1 MLLDA
6 NADVD
11 AVSQLGRT
19 PLLAAS
25 ASGTTEVV
33 RLWLAK
39 GAEVDAADASGVT
52 LDQPRRRGGPVAGR
66 AVVTE
71 IRRWSRESMTFRRP
85 ATDGVRPADCRSC

>member
-1 MLLDA
+1 VTPLHKAASDWIKTRMLLDA

-39 GAEVDAADASGVT
+39 GA
-52 LDQPRRRGGPVAGR
+52 
-66 AVVTE
+66 
-71 IRRWSRESMTFRRP
+71 
-85 ATDGVRPADCRSC
+85 GVRPADCRSC